1 MKKWVVL
8 IIACLFTNI
17 LSQTNISSQF
27 SELKG
32 MEDQLGNTHLFYRIY
47 TNFEN
52 PPVYQWSN
60 HIYHWDLNQD
70 IDSLFINVSG
80 LESPPMNYN
89 SWVSDLDFWNKNPA
103 EFIYCGGHTFGP
115 FFEGGAYIARFDGYI
130 NYFGSFWGSANYIGI
145 SLLND
150 SLLYAGIST
159 DGGSGILK
167 SIDGGR
173 SWDSLSIDYQFLS
186 LNPYHENIYF
196 VENEDRELLRTT
208 DSGNTF
214 LVVDAE
220 QHPNSRFLYDAN
232 GSRIYRVIGSKLKIS
247 NSSGAQNSWQLAFS
261 SNSKIHLSVY
271 NNAPGAAWLATGRNL
286 YSTDDGGVN
295 FQLIKSFEYD
305 IVGIHASS
313 NDPFLYV
320 ATKYHIYEWDMLND
334 IIRTLKSLEP
344 PDEYLKW
351 YPLSIG
357 NKWAYEVYAGE
368 NGLLEFVGYSF
379 DSVVGDT
386 VLQNGF
392 EYFTLRKKYLYHDP
406 VTSYLR
412 IDTTEAIVYNFDV
425 GLETDFLYEDLNADL
440 GDTVCYE
447 NYIGTFCKYVY
458 QKIPFSKW
466 GLNSWEKDLEPFGT
480 AMLCSHSLVKGI
492 GLYETACGDFNFSIE
507 YNLAACIVDGVIYGD
522 TSLVV
527 SVEDELTPIANEFK
541 LKQNYPNPFN
551 PSTIISY
558 QLPVTSNVTLKVYDV
573 LGNEV
578 ATLVD
583 EYKLAGTYEVEFNA
597 TLASSFR
604 LVRNLASG
612 IYFYQ
617 LKAGSFIQTRKM
629 ILIK

>member
-1 MKKWVVL
+1 MKKCAAFL
-8 IIACLFTNI
+8 FICYIAHNF
-17 LSQTNISSQF
+17 SQTNVSPQF

-32 MEDQLGNTHLFYRIY
+32 MEDQLGNTHLFYRINTY
-47 TNFEN
+47 YEN
-52 PPVYQWSN
+52 PPIYQWSN
-60 HIYHWDLNQD
+60 HIYHWDLNQGVD
-70 IDSLFINVSG
+70 TLFINVSG
-80 LESPPMNYN
+80 LESPAMNYN
-89 SWVSDLDFWNKNPA
+89 TWVSDLEFWNNSPTK
-103 EFIYCGGHTFGP
+103 FVYCGGATGQY
-115 FFEGGAYIARFDGYI
+115 FEGSGFVKRFDGDIY
-130 NYFGSFWGSANYIGI
+130 YFLGFHGSAQYIDI
-145 SLLND
+145 SPSND
-150 SLLYAGIST
+150 SLLYLGAWIQDYTNGILRMYKSS
-159 DGGSGILK
+159 DGGWN
-167 SIDGGR
+167 
-173 SWDSLSIDYQFLS
+173 WDSLSTSYMFLS

-208 DSGNTF
+208 DSGNSF
-214 LVVDAE
+214 VVVDAE
-220 QHPNSRFLYDAN
+220 QLPDSRFFYDSN
-232 GSRIYRVIGSKLKIS
+232 GSRIYRVVGSKLKIS

-261 SNSKIHLSVY
+261 SNNKIHLSVY
-271 NNAPGAAWLATGRNL
+271 NNVPGAAWLATGKNL

-313 NDPFLYV
+313 NNRFLYV

-334 IIRTLKSLEP
+334 IIRTLKNLEP

-386 VLQNGF
+386 ILQNGLK
-392 EYFTLRKKYLYHDP
+392 YLILRNKYLYHNP

-447 NYIGTFCKYVY
+447 NYIGEFCKYVY

-480 AMLCSHSLVKGI
+480 AMLCTRSLVKGI
-492 GLYETACGDFNFSIE
+492 GLYETSCGDFSNFSIE
-507 YNLAACIVDGVIYGD
+507 YKLAACIVDGIIYGD

-527 SVEDELTPIANEFK
+527 SVEDELTPIATEFK
-541 LKQNYPNPFN
+541 LEQNYPNPFN
-551 PSTIISY
+551 PSTVISY
-558 QLPVTSNVTLKVYDV
+558 RLPVSSNVILKVYDV
-573 LGNEV
+573 LGNEI
-578 ATLVD
+578 ATLVN
-583 EYKLAGTYEVEFNA
+583 EEKPAGEYEVEFNVGQ
-597 TLASSFR
+597 TISLS
-604 LVRNLASG
+604 SG

-617 LKAGSFIQTRKM
+617 LKAGSFVETKKM
-629 ILIK
+629 ILLR